1 MLLVTKMQEP
11 PVLHWD
17 RVIHKSARSEDGEP
31 IGYIATEDNDSI
43 IVLSSHFREYRI
55 PKSHAKSFDG
65 SQLYLDFSFRELE
78 GYRVH

>member
-1 MLLVTKMQEP
+1 MLLVTKMHEP

-43 IVLSSHFREYRI
+43 IVLSSHFREYAYQNHM
-55 PKSHAKSFDG
+55 PNHLMDHSSTWTFHP
-65 SQLYLDFSFRELE
+65 EN
-78 GYRVH
+78 